1 MDNGDN
7 DLSFIYKYMKKNCH
21 KHARQYHHHIYR
33 EREKR
38 NGEKMTTFFSTSPNS
53 IKCVI
58 IRNIMLHAK
67 KIIKQENGEMKSN
80 NKMLMFERE

>member
-21 KHARQYHHHIYR
+21 KHARQYHHHHIYG

-38 NGEKMTTFFSTSPNS
+38 NGEKMTTFFFNFTKFHKMCDYS
-53 IKCVI
+53 KYYAAC
-58 IRNIMLHAK
+58 K
-67 KIIKQENGEMKSN
+67 ENHKTR
-80 NKMLMFERE
+80 KW